1 MALLEAMMDGT
12 LHIDGR
18 VSDAMVVRAMRAVA
32 IDGLGMPADFV
43 RRTRVPQVLVDL
55 LREHPCP
62 HGQGNI
68 RLPFGFSVCTCCL
81 DPHMNTPARLMMA
94 HKDVEGAKRYVLA
107 STDDAIVER
116 NGSTL
121 LSLAINCAKPE
132 FCEWLLT
139 DVRVDAAYTA
149 RALVSAPD
157 QFGMTPLMKAA
168 EKGYLPVV
176 NAILAIV
183 DVENVIAVDEDGFS
197 ALSNAA
203 HAGWH
208 KVIKALL
215 KYLKAHLSQKEFLA
229 HVNLANKEGETA
241 LCHATVTHTPDGP
254 AQKPPGGA
262 DLCVSVLAA
271 AGAEFTRHC
280 RRHPSCKAMMCSDKR
295 CRKVCNLPSR
305 RETKENIPCAGC
317 GARGAKHKCSGCRL
331 VSYCN
336 RSCQKEHWKAHK
348 AACREANDRNTG
360 LRPISA
366 VDDKGTWRPIS
377 DAADGPLAS

>member
-1 MALLEAMMDGT
+1 M
-12 LHIDGR
+12 
-18 VSDAMVVRAMRAVA
+18 
-32 IDGLGMPADFV
+32 
-43 RRTRVPQVLVDL
+43 
-55 LREHPCP
+55 
-62 HGQGNI
+62 
-68 RLPFGFSVCTCCL
+68 
-81 DPHMNTPARLMMA
+81 
-94 HKDVEGAKRYVLA
+94 
-107 STDDAIVER
+107 
-116 NGSTL
+116 
-121 LSLAINCAKPE
+121 
-132 FCEWLLT
+132 
-139 DVRVDAAYTA
+139 
-149 RALVSAPD
+149 
-157 QFGMTPLMKAA
+157 
-168 EKGYLPVV
+168 V

-305 RETKENIPCAGC
+305 REMKENIQCASC

-366 VDDKGTWRPIS
+366 GGGTWRPIS